1 MSDDTL
7 IADLIAAGTPPML
20 VQRVAME
27 VMRAQLEREAL
38 ERRKEQDR
46 ERQSRRRRFASR
58 DVTGLHEQ
66 PVTNRDVTAAP
77 APALDGRPPLPTP
90 TPPTL
95 NPSPAPVS
103 EAVAS
108 APAAAGPKSEGR
120 ELSTSDRIWV
130 EFPAILADMGKRSE
144 ASVRKW
150 LGKLLAKYAAEDV
163 FQALSA
169 TVANGTGDPF
179 GYAIRILNPIRP
191 KSRQPLRRSAADSWA
206 SDAAEAHH
214 ELNGGRHDERPF
226 DTDAGPRHRSGK
238 PGGRRPYEPAAQ
250 QAGAD
255 PWGVA
260 TLRLV
265 GGGRA

>member
-38 ERRKEQDR
+38 DRRKEQDR
-46 ERQSRRRRFASR
+46 ERQSRRRRLSSR
-58 DVTGLHEQ
+58 DITGIHESG
-66 PVTNRDVTAAP
+66 VTARDITAP
-77 APALDGRPPLPTP
+77 PAAPLDGPPLPP
-90 TPPTL
+90 TPPSPPL
-95 NPSPAPVS
+95 NPPATPGS
-103 EAVAS
+103 EAIAS
-108 APAAAGPKSEGR
+108 APAAAGPKAEVV
-120 ELSTSDRIWV
+120 ELTVSDRVWV
-130 EFPAILADMGKRSE
+130 EFPAVLADMGRRPE
-144 ASVRKW
+144 PTVRKW

-163 FQALSA
+163 YHALSA

-179 GYAIRILNPIRP
+179 GYTMRILNPIRP

-226 DTDAGPRHRSGK
+226 DTDAGPRHRSGE
-238 PGGRRPYEPAAQ
+238 PGGRGFDQQAPQ
-250 QAGAD
+250 QAGTD
-255 PWGVA
+255 PGRLQA
-260 TLRLV
+260 MRLV
-265 GGGRA
+265 VSR